1 MSAELEGTVALE
13 LRLGVRLGTA
23 RVEEFEDGT
32 GVPLLEGIVP
42 LRLGLSVAL
51 GNTVTVVFTKG
62 SASAVLSATG
72 ADGLGMG
79 NGLRGS
85 SVFVPT
91 EPEDTGTVLLK
102 LGLGVALG
110 RTMMVVFA
118 KGSALLLA
126 SSGADELGLGVAIG
140 STTTIVVFAKGS
152 AMLLNSA
159 GADELGMG
167 NGLRGSSVFV
177 PIDTVLIVAFML
189 GLGVMLGSTTTIV
202 VFTKGSTLLLTSTGA
217 DELGIGNGERGESEF
232 VPIEAVLIVLFMV
245 GLGVSTGS
253 TTTIVVFAKGSTML
267 LASIGAD
274 ELGIGNGERGESE
287 FVPIETVPIGAV
299 LIVLFMFG
307 LGVSTGSTTTIVVF
321 TKGSALLST
330 AGTDELGMGNGERGE
345 SEFVP
350 IETVL
355 IGAVLI
361 VLFMLGLGVS
371 TGSTTTIVVFTKGSA
386 LLSTAGTREL
396 GMGNGE
402 RGESEFVPIESV
414 LIEAVLIVTFM
425 LGLGVTLGSTTT
437 TTATVVFVTGST
449 ELSTAGDDELG
460 MGNGERGESEFVP
473 VESVLI
479 EAVLI
484 VTFMLG
490 LGVALGG
497 TTTTTAIVVFVNG
510 RALLSI
516 AGIDELEMGNGK
528 RGESEFVPVEPVLIV
543 TAVLGLGTVPKV
555 TVRVEFADGTIDA
568 LGGTELAEELGIGK
582 GLRGESEFDP
592 VKPVEIGV
600 VGVDARLGELA
611 VELTISGGIS
621 PSPPVEDA
629 TAVDPEV
636 EENELPDDTVTFGGD
651 AGAAKLSGGISPI
664 PPVEV
669 AIAVEPE
676 VEKMRLPDDTVTF
689 NDATGIELGGGISPS
704 PPVEERTAV
713 DPEVEKNELLDDTV
727 TLVGGDT
734 GAAELNG
741 GISPFPPVEVATA
754 VELEVAKMALPT
766 LVPTTRRGDGVPTCE
781 L

>member
-299 LIVLFMFG
+299 LIVLFMLGAVLIVLFMFG

-330 AGTDELGMGNGERGE
+330 AGTGELGMGNGERGE

-350 IETVL
+350 I
-355 IGAVLI
+355 
-361 VLFMLGLGVS
+361 
-371 TGSTTTIVVFTKGSA
+371 
-386 LLSTAGTREL
+386 
-396 GMGNGE
+396 
-402 RGESEFVPIESV
+402 
-414 LIEAVLIVTFM
+414 
-425 LGLGVTLGSTTT
+425 
-437 TTATVVFVTGST
+437 
-449 ELSTAGDDELG
+449 
-460 MGNGERGESEFVP
+460 
-473 VESVLI
+473 ESVLI

-516 AGIDELEMGNGK
+516 AGIDELGMGNGK

-611 VELTISGGIS
+611 VELTICGGIS

>member
-299 LIVLFMFG
+299 LIVLFMLGAVLIVLFMFG

-330 AGTDELGMGNGERGE
+330 AGTG
-345 SEFVP
+345 
-350 IETVL
+350 
-355 IGAVLI
+355 
-361 VLFMLGLGVS
+361 
-371 TGSTTTIVVFTKGSA
+371 
-386 LLSTAGTREL
+386 EL

-516 AGIDELEMGNGK
+516 AGIDELGMGNGK

>member
-299 LIVLFMFG
+299 LIVLFMLGAVLIVLFMFG

-386 LLSTAGTREL
+386 LLSTAGTGEL

-402 RGESEFVPIESV
+402 RGESEFVPI
-414 LIEAVLIVTFM
+414 
-425 LGLGVTLGSTTT
+425 
-437 TTATVVFVTGST
+437 
-449 ELSTAGDDELG
+449 
-460 MGNGERGESEFVP
+460 
-473 VESVLI
+473 ESVLI

-611 VELTISGGIS
+611 VELTICGGIS

>member
-299 LIVLFMFG
+299 LIVLFMLGAVLIVLFMFG

-330 AGTDELGMGNGERGE
+330 AGTG
-345 SEFVP
+345 
-350 IETVL
+350 
-355 IGAVLI
+355 
-361 VLFMLGLGVS
+361 
-371 TGSTTTIVVFTKGSA
+371 
-386 LLSTAGTREL
+386 EL

-516 AGIDELEMGNGK
+516 AGIDELGMGNGK

-611 VELTISGGIS
+611 VELTICGGIS